1 MDDDLQR
8 RRRDVVPWQHGAVHE
23 DARDG
28 NEPKRIR
35 EASGV
40 VQLGWGS
47 LPYEGGGVVQLG
59 WGSLPYEGG
68 GVVQLGWGSLPYEG
82 GPYRESGDVL
92 TFASMVF
99 C

>member
-1 MDDDLQR
+1 MDDDPQR
-8 RRRDVVPWQHGAVHE
+8 RRRDVVPWQNGAVHE

-35 EASGV
+35 EA
-40 VQLGWGS
+40 
-47 LPYEGGGVVQLG
+47 GGVVQLG

>member
-68 GVVQLGWGSLPYEG
+68 
-82 GPYRESGDVL
+82 PYRESGDVL

-99 C
+99 Y